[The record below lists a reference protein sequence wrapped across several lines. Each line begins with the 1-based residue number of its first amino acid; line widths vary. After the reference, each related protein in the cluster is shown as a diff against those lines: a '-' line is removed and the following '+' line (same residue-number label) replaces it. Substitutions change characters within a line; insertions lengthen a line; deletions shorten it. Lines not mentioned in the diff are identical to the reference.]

1 VKLVNYPGR
10 RTETPADNR
19 VTARRNSGSNFK
31 YPEKRTGFDR
41 RIQRKS
47 HFSRI
52 LVSLANH
59 RRAFISILIAVNVL
73 SVLDFLLTMNLL
85 NLGTIAEANPIMADL
100 IVLNPIVAFLYKTSL
115 VLSVTLIFWRFR
127 RYRSV
132 ILATSSALVL
142 FSVLIF
148 YQLTLHVFLL

>member
-1 VKLVNYPGR
+1 MKFVNYPGT

-19 VTARRNSGSNFK
+19 ITTRRNTRSNFT

-47 HFSRI
+47 HFSRT
-52 LVSLANH
+52 LVFLANH
-59 RRAFISILIAVNVL
+59 RRAFINVLIAVNVL

-85 NLGTIAEANPIMADL
+85 DLGPISEANPLMAGL
-100 IVLNPIVAFLYKTSL
+100 IVFNPIVAFLYKTSL
-115 VLSVTLIFWRFR
+115 VLSVTLVFWRFR

-132 ILATSSALVL
+132 ILATSSAFVL

-148 YQLTLHVFLL
+148 YQLMLHVFLL